1 MHQQPK
7 LQCYL
12 IMFPKHHLNFLLK
25 RSRNT
30 FTQSTNKQ
38 DKKVLF
44 VFSYKQTFCTLEL
57 LVLQLVLHALQKT
70 NKKKTIEKKKKFSSS
85 LSQTGSSRYLP
96 STKAD
101 SSQQLTSS
109 EPSRG
114 RKHNNEL
121 VVNHYFQHMSIKHPL
136 LSPSSDLG
144 AGTTSGGKK
153 TEKSKLIFFHV
164 QSISAD
170 QFLLENP
177 GVPRR
182 SSAEGTLSSRFK
194 LTPDFTRLDWCT
206 CLCAPNARICT
217 EAKTIRQR

>member
-12 IMFPKHHLNFLLK
+12 MMFPKHHLNFLLK

-57 LVLQLVLHALQKT
+57 LVLQLVLHALQKKT
-70 NKKKTIEKKKKFSSS
+70 TKNKK
-85 LSQTGSSRYLP
+85 
-96 STKAD
+96 
-101 SSQQLTSS
+101 QLKIKRNSPPPLDRLGPVDICPPRRLTDVLG
-109 EPSRG
+109 PSRG

-144 AGTTSGGKK
+144 TGTTSGGGGKK

-170 QFLLENP
+170 QFLLANP